1 MQIRHTLIMALLGIG
16 PLVLLPAETF
26 AQGVSG
32 VLLPRQVEPSPL
44 APTPGPAYPELFPAE
59 GAALSPAFSET
70 PVQLAPTPAAKI
82 DPTLGDLVSTISAP
96 DAAFG
101 QLAALEDISNGVL
114 RLEKITFVDA
124 LSLVPT
130 PDVPAYKNARAA
142 NQGRLQQ
149 LFAER
154 GRSTNPIKVTKTG
167 TNQLITLDQ
176 ALSQINTENLT
187 IANVVALKVY
197 GNDQVVIFFDKTP
210 L

>member
-1 MQIRHTLIMALLGIG
+1 MQIRLTLITALLGMG
-16 PLVLLPAETF
+16 SLMLLPAETF

-44 APTPGPAYPELFPAE
+44 TPTPAPAYPELFPAE
-59 GAALSPAFSET
+59 SAAPFSAT
-70 PVQLAPTPAAKI
+70 PVQLAPVPPEKI
-82 DPTLGDLVSTISAP
+82 DPTLGDLVSAINAP

-114 RLEKITFVDA
+114 RLEKIKFVDA
-124 LSLVPT
+124 VSLVPN
-130 PDVPAYKNARAA
+130 PDVPAYRNARAA

-149 LFAER
+149 LFVER

-167 TNQLITLDQ
+167 SNQLLTLDQ
-176 ALSQINTENLT
+176 ALSQINTDNLS
-187 IANVVALKVY
+187 INNVVALKVY
-197 GNDQVVIFFDKTP
+197 GNDQVIIFFDKTP